1 MPQRKFIIDTSLFVN
16 PAARSKFG
24 KTPSAAVL
32 SFIKKIEKLDVDFY
46 MPPLIFKEL
55 CNFIN
60 PKTARQLEI
69 RIKKKSANMH
79 AIYLPA
85 AIFDDFIED
94 IRGRINKGLRL
105 AEEFAIDNTP
115 DNQTKLKK
123 LREKYR
129 SLLRAGILDSKEDF
143 ELLLLAK
150 ELDATLV
157 TSDEGV
163 IKFAD
168 KIGCEWINAERFYDL
183 MLSINRKK

>member
-1 MPQRKFIIDTSLFVN
+1 MPERKFVIDTSLFVN
-16 PAARSKFG
+16 PAARQKFG
-24 KTPSAAVL
+24 KNPAAAVR
-32 SFIKKIEKLDVDFY
+32 SFVRAVEKMDIDFY

-55 CNFIN
+55 CNFIDA
-60 PKTARQLEI
+60 KTARELEI

-94 IRGRINKGLRL
+94 IRNRINRGLRL

-115 DNQTKLKK
+115 DNQVKLKK
-123 LREKYR
+123 LRDKYR
-129 SLLRAGILDSKEDF
+129 ALLRAGILDSKEDF

-183 MLSINRKK
+183 LSKFRKK